1 MASSKGLKVDRKE
14 IQAGERNSSGQGQA
28 GTRLDLLG
36 RAARIPT
43 AGPARR
49 GKEGP
54 VCRHLKGGFGEGDTP
69 GGRKRGG
76 P

>member
-14 IQAGERNSSGQGQA
+14 IQAAERNSSRQGQA
-28 GTRLDLLG
+28 GTRPVLG

-43 AGPARR
+43 AGLARG

-54 VCRHLKGGFGEGDTP
+54 VCRHLKGGCGEGDAP
-69 GGRKRGG
+69 GGRKRVG